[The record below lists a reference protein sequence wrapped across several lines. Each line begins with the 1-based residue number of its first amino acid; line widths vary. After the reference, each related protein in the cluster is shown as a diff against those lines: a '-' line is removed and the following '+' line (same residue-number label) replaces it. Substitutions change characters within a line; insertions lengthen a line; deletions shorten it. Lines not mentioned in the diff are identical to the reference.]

1 MPTVNTNSAAQFA
14 LNKLNATER
23 EMTTS
28 MERLSSG
35 KRINHAGDDAAGA
48 AIADRMTAQI
58 RGLEQSVR
66 NAADVISMAQVTE
79 GALDESSSIIQRIR
93 ELAIQSASDTYNGEE
108 RAYID
113 AEVDQLLA
121 ELDRVTRDTTFN
133 EIAVLDG
140 SFADRRFQIGTHER
154 EFAQL
159 SISSMRLD
167 SLGAYKATSQGTET
181 TDIAN
186 SAVDNDNLALN
197 AYAVSDTSEANLI
210 QAESFTIHGIL
221 GSSSVTAAAGSNVRD
236 IATSVNAVF
245 DSTGVS
251 AIASTQLKIQ
261 AKTLDKA
268 YNGQTSLS
276 FSIQGKNTTA
286 VTIAANVTL
295 NNNEGSSVLSDLR
308 DSINNYT
315 TTTGVTA
322 TLSTDKSSMIL
333 VQNEGFDIKL
343 GDVNFAGDTTTT
355 GSRRSL
361 LVTSLDN
368 NEVVA
373 GDAVSLGDTDVTT
386 TDDDGIYTG
395 TLTQIETIGG
405 RLGTTNPRD
414 FPSTGPRSA
423 ATNATSIVAAQTINA
438 DDDNRIVT
446 TQAIN
451 TGFTGTESLT
461 IIDKTALHNSVI
473 TITSTEATDQGFK
486 VVGTDIFGNAIE
498 ETVPKFTA
506 QNQKKETTNTFATV
520 TAVIPLAN
528 DSNASIIV
536 GTKNPIMTM
545 VNTATVHNSIVT
557 LTSTELT
564 DGTFL
569 VTGTDVFGNP
579 LQETVPKF
587 SAQNQTQQTTNV
599 FGTVTSVIPSAI
611 DSNASVSVGV
621 LNTIANQSAL
631 ITITSSASDESD
643 KTFTV
648 TGTDMSGNTLVEVIT
663 GPEANKT
670 VTGRRIFKT
679 IHTVV
684 NSGATTGEIKIG
696 LKPADSVIVTGQLEM
711 SSSNSFTVV
720 GEDGKGL
727 FEASPGAAS
736 LDKLSG
742 VSLLTR
748 QSSVDALRVLDRSL
762 DRIHKE
768 RAKLGA
774 LMSRMEKA
782 IDNLSNVAL
791 NTKASRGRIEDADF
805 AKESARMTKA
815 QILQQ
820 SAMAMIAQAGK
831 AQQNV
836 LQLLQQ

>member
-1 MPTVNTNSAAQFA
+1 MPTVNSNTAAQFA
-14 LNKLNATER
+14 LNKMTATER
-23 EMTTS
+23 DMTTA

-58 RGLEQSVR
+58 KGLEQSVR

-79 GALDESSSIIQRIR
+79 GALDESSAIIQRIR
-93 ELAIQSASDTYNGEE
+93 ELAIQSASDVMNAEE
-108 RAYID
+108 RSYLD
-113 AEVDQLLA
+113 AEVIQMLA

-167 SLGAYKATSQGTET
+167 SLGAYKAKSQGTET

-186 SAVDNDNLALN
+186 AAVDNDNLALN
-197 AYAVSDTSEANLI
+197 AYAVADTSDTNLV

-245 DSTGVS
+245 DSTGVT

-261 AKTLDKA
+261 AKTLDDA
-268 YNGQTSLS
+268 YNGQTSVS
-276 FSIQGKNTTA
+276 FSIQGKNSTA
-286 VTIAANVTL
+286 VTIAANLTL
-295 NNNEGSSVLSDLR
+295 SHNEGSSVLSELR

-322 TLSTDKSSMIL
+322 TLSTDKSSIIM
-333 VQNEGFDIKL
+333 VQNEGYDIKL

-355 GSRRSL
+355 GSRRTL

-368 NEVVA
+368 DEVVA
-373 GDAVSLGDTDVTT
+373 GDAVSLGDTNVTT
-386 TDDDGIYTG
+386 TDADGIFASA
-395 TLTQIETIGG
+395 TLSAVTTIGG
-405 RLGTTNPRD
+405 KATDTNSVA
-414 FPSTGPRSA
+414 FASGPGSV
-423 ATNATSIVAAQTINA
+423 TDNNA
-438 DDDNRIVT
+438 IVT
-446 TQAIN
+446 TQALDSYGN
-451 TGFTGTESLT
+451 
-461 IIDKTALHNSVI
+461 TALSLVDATQTLNSFVTIQGDADTSGINFVI
-473 TITSTEATDQGFK
+473 
-486 VVGTDIFGNAIE
+486 VGTDVYGNALT
-498 ETVPKFTA
+498 ETIAGPSTA
-506 QNQKKETTNTFATV
+506 GATGFVTTTN
-520 TAVIPLAN
+520 I
-528 DSNASIIV
+528 
-536 GTKNPIMTM
+536 
-545 VNTATVHNSIVT
+545 
-557 LTSTELT
+557 
-564 DGTFL
+564 
-569 VTGTDVFGNP
+569 
-579 LQETVPKF
+579 
-587 SAQNQTQQTTNV
+587 
-599 FGTVTSVIPSAI
+599 FGTVTSVTPSA
-611 DSNASVSVGV
+611 SVASDVIVGK

-631 ITITSSASDESD
+631 VTITSGGSDESN

-648 TGTDMSGNTLVEVIT
+648 TGTDMSGNALIEVIT
-663 GPEANKT
+663 GPAASAT
-670 VTGRRIFKT
+670 VTGRQIFKT
-679 IHTVV
+679 ITSVV
-684 NSGATTGEIKIG
+684 NSAATTGNITIG
-696 LKPADSVIVTGQLEM
+696 VKAADSVIVTGQLEM

-742 VSLLTR
+742 VNVKTR
-748 QSSVDALRVLDRSL
+748 QSSIDALRVLDRSL

-782 IDNLSNVAL
+782 INNLSNVAL
-791 NTKASRGRIEDADF
+791 NTNASRGRIEDADF
-805 AKESARMTKA
+805 AKESARLTRA

>member
-1 MPTVNTNSAAQFA
+1 
-14 LNKLNATER
+14 
-23 EMTTS
+23 
-28 MERLSSG
+28 
-35 KRINHAGDDAAGA
+35 
-48 AIADRMTAQI
+48 
-58 RGLEQSVR
+58 
-66 NAADVISMAQVTE
+66 
-79 GALDESSSIIQRIR
+79 
-93 ELAIQSASDTYNGEE
+93 TYNGEE

-167 SLGAYKATSQGTET
+167 SIGAYKATSQGTET
-181 TDIAN
+181 TDIEN

-197 AYAVSDTSEANLI
+197 AYAVSDTSEANLV

-245 DSTGVS
+245 DATGVS

-261 AKTLDKA
+261 AKTLDVA

-295 NNNEGSSVLSDLR
+295 NNNEGSSVLSELR

-333 VQNEGFDIKL
+333 VQNEGYDIKL

-355 GSRRSL
+355 GSRRTL

-373 GDAVSLGDTDVTT
+373 GDAVSLGDTNVTT
-386 TDDDGIYTG
+386 TDDDGIFIG
-395 TLTQIETIGG
+395 KPGSQITIGG
-405 RLGTTNPRD
+405 RIGTTSPTA
-414 FPSTGPRSA
+414 FTSTGPLSA
-423 ATNATSIVAAQTINA
+423 ATNATSIVAAQTIAAA
-438 DDDNRIVT
+438 DPDRIVVSQT
-446 TQAIN
+446 IAA
-451 TGFTGTESLT
+451 GFTGTQSMT
-461 IIDKTALHNSVI
+461 MVDTTAAHNSFI
-473 TITSTEATDQGFK
+473 TITSDADTEGSFK
-486 VVGTDIFGNAIE
+486 VVGTDLFGNALE
-498 ETVPKFTA
+498 ETITKFTGA
-506 QNQKKETTNTFATV
+506 ATKQTTNRFATV
-520 TAVIPLAN
+520 TSVIPSEVDPAAN
-528 DSNASIIV
+528 ITV
-536 GTKNPIMTM
+536 GTLEAVMTM
-545 VNTATVHNSIVT
+545 VNTATKHNSFVT
-557 LTSTELT
+557 ITSNADTE
-564 DGTFL
+564 GSFL
-569 VTGTDVFGNP
+569 VTGTDVYGNS
-579 LQETVPKF
+579 LQETITKF
-587 SAQNQTQQTTNV
+587 TGAATKQTTNI
-599 FGTVTSVIPSAI
+599 FGTVTSVIPSAV
-611 DSNASVSVGV
+611 DPAATVSVGV

-631 ITITSSASDESD
+631 ITIESTVASGAAASDESD

-648 TGTDMSGNTLVEVIT
+648 TGLDMSGNTLVEVIT
-663 GPEANKT
+663 GPEAGKT
-670 VTGRRIFKT
+670 VTGRRIFKS

-684 NSGATTGEIKIG
+684 NSGATTGGIKIG
-696 LKPADSVIVTGQLEM
+696 LKAADSVIVTGQLEM

>member
-1 MPTVNTNSAAQFA
+1 MPTVNSNTAAMFA
-14 LNKLNATER
+14 LNKMNGTER
-23 EMTTS
+23 EMTTA

-58 RGLEQSVR
+58 KGLEQSVR

-79 GALDESSSIIQRIR
+79 GALDESSAIIQRIR
-93 ELAIQSASDTYNGEE
+93 ELAIQSASDVMNAEE
-108 RAYID
+108 RSYLD
-113 AEVDQLLA
+113 AEVVQMLA

-167 SLGAYKATSQGTET
+167 SLGAYKAKSQGTET

-197 AYAVSDTSEANLI
+197 AYAVSDTSEANLV
-210 QAESFTIHGIL
+210 QAESFTLHGIL
-221 GSSSVTAAAGSNVRD
+221 GSSSITAAVGSNVRD

-251 AIASTQLKIQ
+251 AIASTQLKLQ
-261 AKTLDKA
+261 AKTLDDA

-276 FSIQGKNTTA
+276 FDLQGKNSTATT
-286 VTIAANVTL
+286 ISANVNL
-295 NNNEGSSVLSDLR
+295 SHSESSSVLSDLR
-308 DSINNYT
+308 DAINNYT

-322 TLSTDKSSMIL
+322 TLSTDKSSIIM
-333 VQNEGFDIKL
+333 VQNEGYDIKL
-343 GDVNFAGDTTTT
+343 GTVNFAGDTTTT
-355 GSRRSL
+355 GSRRVL
-361 LVTSLDN
+361 MVTSLDN
-368 NEVVA
+368 DEVVA
-373 GDAVSLGDTDVTT
+373 GDAVLLGDTSATT
-386 TDDDGIYTG
+386 TDADGIFASA
-395 TLTQIETIGG
+395 TLNAIKTIGG
-405 RLGTTNPRD
+405 KVGDTTPIA
-414 FPSTGPRSA
+414 FASGPGSV
-423 ATNATSIVAAQTINA
+423 T
-438 DDDNRIVT
+438 DDNAIVT
-446 TQAIN
+446 TQALDSYGNNALSLVSATQTIN
-451 TGFTGTESLT
+451 SF
-461 IIDKTALHNSVI
+461 I
-473 TITSTEATDQGFK
+473 TIQGDADTS
-486 VVGTDIFGNAIE
+486 
-498 ETVPKFTA
+498 
-506 QNQKKETTNTFATV
+506 
-520 TAVIPLAN
+520 
-528 DSNASIIV
+528 SI
-536 GTKNPIMTM
+536 
-545 VNTATVHNSIVT
+545 
-557 LTSTELT
+557 
-564 DGTFL
+564 TFL
-569 VTGTDVFGNP
+569 VTGTDVDGNA
-579 LQETVPKF
+579 QTETITGPSVAGASGFVTSTKI
-587 SAQNQTQQTTNV
+587 
-599 FGTVTSVIPSAI
+599 FGTISEVKPSGSV
-611 DSNASVSVGV
+611 ASDIIVGK
-621 LNTIANQSAL
+621 LNTIANQAAL
-631 ITITSSASDESD
+631 VTITSAASDESA

-670 VTGRRIFKT
+670 VTGRRIFRT
-679 IHTVV
+679 IHTIV
-684 NSGATTGEIKIG
+684 NSAATTGAITIG
-696 LKPADSVIVTGQLEM
+696 VKAADSVIITGQLEM

-742 VSLLTR
+742 VNVKTR
-748 QSSVDALRVLDRSL
+748 QSSIDALRVLDRSL

-791 NTKASRGRIEDADF
+791 NTNASRGRIEDADF
-805 AKESARMTKA
+805 AKESANLTKA

-836 LQLLQQ
+836 LQLLQN